1 VPKKILTIGTATRD
15 VFLSS
20 SLFRV
25 VHDPAHL
32 EKLGFPTGEAQCF
45 ALGGKLEVEKPILT
59 TGGGAANAAVTFA
72 RQGHQTNLIAKIGED
87 DNGLAILSDLKKDKI
102 FYRPIKDKKQG
113 TAYSVILISP
123 GGERTILHF
132 RGASEDLKNSDL
144 NFTSLRAEVAYIV
157 PGRISFSV
165 MTTIL
170 KTLKKNGVFV
180 VMNPSKHYLDFG
192 AKKLKPILETLDVI
206 ILNREEGADL
216 TGKKYEDEIGIF
228 KKFDEL
234 VQGIA
239 VMTDGP
245 KGVTVSDGENLYRAG
260 IFKEQK
266 IVDRTGAGDA
276 FGSGFVAGLLGN
288 EKWSSKGGSLLTG
301 QAGSSGG
308 KIIRFSKKDIEYA
321 IRLGSANA
329 TSVVEAMGAEPG
341 ILTKKQ
347 FGTNKRWKNLA
358 VKTQKI

>member
-1 VPKKILTIGTATRD
+1 MKKILTIGTATRD

-20 SLFRV
+20 PLFRV

-59 TGGGAANAAVTFA
+59 TGGGAANASITFS
-72 RQGHQTNLIAKIGED
+72 RQGYTTELIAKIGDD
-87 DNGLAILSDLKKDKI
+87 DNGLAILNDLKKDRVS
-102 FYRPIKDKKQG
+102 YRPIKDKKQG

-132 RGASEDLKNSDL
+132 RGASEDLRVSDL
-144 NFTSLRAEVAYIV
+144 NSNSLRADVAYVV
-157 PGRISFSV
+157 PGRIAFSV
-165 MTTIL
+165 MTAIL

-180 VMNPSKHYLDFG
+180 AMNPSKHYLDFG
-192 AKKLKPILETLDVI
+192 AKKLKPILDSLDVI
-206 ILNREEGADL
+206 ILNREEGAEL
-216 TGKKYEDEIGIF
+216 TGEKYEDEVGIF
-228 KKFDEL
+228 KKFDKL

-245 KGVTVSDGENLYRAG
+245 KGVTVSDGENLYKAG

-276 FGSGFVAGLLGN
+276 FGSGFVGGLI
-288 EKWSSKGGSLLTG
+288 KKSKIKN
-301 QAGSSGG
+301 QKFSSGG
-308 KIIRFSKKDIEYA
+308 KIIGFSRSEIEYA

-347 FGTNKRWKNLA
+347 FETNKRWKNL
-358 VKTQKI
+358 VVQTKKI